1 MIKNIVLIIGLVS
14 VCIGSAFSQKN
25 NTFKI
30 DTTLSRI
37 YNYDKPKSYNLG
49 LIEEF
54 KIQNFKDS
62 LVFKQSPRLNFG
74 MNALGPLASAQFYS
88 NMPCLKPEGN
98 FPMHIVKPDSTLGY
112 SMRVVR

>member
-14 VCIGSAFSQKN
+14 VCTVSSFSQKN

-37 YNYDKPKSYNLG
+37 YNYDKPKSYDLG
-49 LIEEF
+49 LTKEF
-54 KIQNFKDS
+54 ESLNQTDS
-62 LVFKQSPRLNFG
+62 LEFKQSPRLNFG
-74 MNALGPLASAQFYS
+74 KNAVGPAASVQFNS
-88 NMPCLKPEGN
+88 NMPCIKPQGN
-98 FPMHIVKPDSTLGY
+98 FPMHVVKPDSTAGY